1 VRTARRLAAT
11 CAALLAAAAAAA
23 EVSIDAR
30 GGRLHGT
37 LERPARAPPPVCAL
51 IVAGSGPTDRDGNQP
66 GLENDSLKQLA
77 LGLAARGVCTLRYDK
92 RGVGASSEA
101 GAEERALRFEHY
113 VADAAAWVGRLQR
126 IGGAPRVAL
135 VGHSE
140 GALVAL
146 LAARQAKAFA
156 AVLVAGAGR
165 PAAEL
170 IAGQLRGLPEETR
183 RHGMDILEQLVAGR
197 LVASIPAEF
206 GALFR
211 PSVQPYLL
219 SWFRYNPAEEIRAP
233 GVQVLIVQGGADLQ
247 VPVAEARLLA
257 AANPLAALSIIPDMN
272 HVLKR
277 CQSDADQLAAY
288 TNPALPV
295 EPRVV
300 ATIAEFLLNAP

>member
-1 VRTARRLAAT
+1 VRAAPRLAAL
-11 CAALLAAAAAAA
+11 CLALLAAAAAAD
-23 EVSIDAR
+23 EVAIDTR

-37 LERPARAPPPVCAL
+37 LERPASAPPAVCAL

-77 LGLAARGVCTLRYDK
+77 LGLAARGICTLRYDK
-92 RGVGASSEA
+92 RGVAASGEA
-101 GAEERALRFEHY
+101 AADERALRFEHH
-113 VADAAAWVGRLQR
+113 VADAAAWAVRLQR

-146 LAARQAKAFA
+146 LAARRAKAFA
-156 AVLVAGAGR
+156 AVWLAGSGR

-170 IAGQLRGLPEETR
+170 VVAQLRGLPDETR
-183 RHGMDILEQLVAGR
+183 RRGMEILGELAAGR

-211 PSVQPYLL
+211 PSVQPYLV
-219 SWFRYNPAEEIRAP
+219 SWFRYDPATEIRVP
-233 GVQVLIVQGGADLQ
+233 GLRVLIVQGTADLQ
-247 VPVAEARLLA
+247 IPVSDARLLA
-257 AANPLAALSIIPDMN
+257 AANPLAALSIIPEMN

-277 CQSDADQLAAY
+277 CTSEADQLAAY
-288 TNPALPV
+288 TDPALPIA
-295 EPRVV
+295 PRVIE
-300 ATIAEFLLNAP
+300 TIAGFLLRAP